1 MSTAARPAP
10 SVPSEASILAR
21 LGLPANAD
29 PGAVERAH
37 AALID
42 YLADAPVDL
51 RPWARRE
58 IDLVDEAFA
67 LLSDPT
73 VDRSAVAAAEL
84 DVPATRPTGRSRI
97 ERAAPGS
104 WDGEIDEID
113 EIDDIYETDEPI
125 RPKARHRR
133 GARPATTDV
142 AAVSAAARGR
152 SWARRLRRPAAL
164 AAGAAAVLAI
174 VVAVYNLGGGSGI
187 PGVGATPVAG
197 ASASPAIDPARVAEL
212 MQKIAANPK
221 DTASLQSLADIYY
234 LANDFETSAG
244 FLEKIVA
251 IDPTDNTARLA
262 LGASYFNLGTP
273 DRAEAQWRAVIAQ
286 DPNNLEAHYDLGF
299 MYLSRTPAD
308 TASARAEWQKV
319 IAIAPDSD
327 VARTIEQHLASLDTP
342 ASPAPSRGAS
352 SPAASSGVEQPA
364 ASAGPSA
371 RTSPSAPSDKGN

>member
-10 SVPSEASILAR
+10 SIPSEVSLLAR
-21 LGLPANAD
+21 LGLPENAD

-51 RPWARRE
+51 GPWARRE
-58 IDLVDEAFA
+58 IALADEAFA

-73 VDRSAVAAAEL
+73 IDRSAVAAGEL
-84 DVPATRPTGRSRI
+84 DVPVTRPTVRSRTR
-97 ERAAPGS
+97 RAAPES
-104 WDGEIDEID
+104 WDGETDEIDEID
-113 EIDDIYETDEPI
+113 EPG
-125 RPKARHRR
+125 RPKARHNR
-133 GARPATTDV
+133 GAPRATADV
-142 AAVSAAARGR
+142 SAISAAAPRR

-164 AAGAAAVLAI
+164 AAGAAAVLAV

-187 PGVGATPVAG
+187 PGVGANPVAG
-197 ASASPAIDPARVAEL
+197 ASASPAIDAARVAEL

-251 IDPTDNTARLA
+251 VDPTDNTARLA

-327 VARTIEQHLASLDTP
+327 VARTIEQHLASLDTS
-342 ASPAPSRGAS
+342 ASPVPSRGAS
-352 SPAASSGVEQPA
+352 SPVASPRVEGPAGSG
-364 ASAGPSA
+364 GPSP
-371 RTSPSAPSDKGN
+371 RTSPTGPSDKGN